1 MIIYAY
7 RSGEIGFALKSPPV
21 GTLPLARAPHSM
33 AESAV
38 IQTAHRNGDGWVIPG
53 VMEAFDR
60 SDYATA
66 LHLRLDYEV
75 KLGRAIAM
83 MRAKEI
89 LRSESRILQR
99 RAKRQAQVRAA
110 S

>member
-21 GTLPLARAPHSM
+21 GALPLARAPHSM
-33 AESAV
+33 AENAV
-38 IQTAHRNGDGWVIPG
+38 IQTARLDGEMWVIPG

-66 LHLRLDYEV
+66 LRLRLDYEV

-89 LRSESRILQR
+89 IRSEQR
-99 RAKRQAQVRAA
+99 RAKRLAKVRAA
-110 S
+110 A